1 VSLAV
6 VVTSSTSG
14 IGRAT
19 AHAFAGEG
27 ATVVVHGLNEEGS
40 DEVLAGVREAGGDP
54 RFFPGD
60 LRFAETCEGL
70 INFAVA
76 ELGHIDVLVNNA
88 GANFFL
94 GALDADLAGWDDCL
108 NLNLRAPWL
117 CTKRAAPH
125 MPRGSAIVNV
135 ASVHAFA
142 TVPNGFPYNVAKAGV
157 VALTRVL
164 ALELAPAGI
173 RVNAVSP
180 GFVET
185 PITGAWFRSLPDPE
199 VERARMVSRHPVG
212 RMGRPEDIARAIR
225 FLALEAEASFVT
237 GGRPRGSAGRS
248 GLNGRTRA
256 LRATFTVELRRRSR
270 AVRTWNTPSAVCY
283 PVWPGLPTSR

>member
-6 VVTSSTSG
+6 VVTGSTSG

-19 AHAFAGEG
+19 ARAFAGDG
-27 ATVVVHGLNEEGS
+27 AAVVVHGLDEEGS
-40 DEVLAGVREAGGDP
+40 DEALAEVSEAGGEP
-54 RFFPGD
+54 RFYPGD
-60 LRFAETCEGL
+60 LRFPETCEGL
-70 INFAVA
+70 IDFAVA
-76 ELGHIDVLVNNA
+76 ELGRIDVLVNNA

-94 GALDADLAGWDDCL
+94 GALDADLAGWQDCL
-108 NLNLRAPWL
+108 DLNLRAPWL
-117 CTKRAAPH
+117 CAKRAAPH

-164 ALELAPAGI
+164 ALELTQAGI

-185 PITGAWFRSLPDPE
+185 PITGAWFASLPDPE
-199 VERARMVSRHPVG
+199 AERARMVARHPVG

-225 FLALEAEASFVT
+225 FLALEAESSFVAGECLMVD
-237 GGRPRGSAGRS
+237 GGRAAQ
-248 GLNGRTRA
+248 L
-256 LRATFTVELRRRSR
+256 VD
-270 AVRTWNTPSAVCY
+270 PS
-283 PVWPGLPTSR
+283 

>member
-6 VVTSSTSG
+6 VVTGSTSG

-19 AHAFAGEG
+19 AQAFARDG
-27 ATVVVHGLNEEGS
+27 AAVVVHGLDEQGS
-40 DEVLAGVREAGGDP
+40 DESVAEVREAGGEP
-54 RFFPGD
+54 RFFAGD
-60 LRFAETCEGL
+60 LRFPETCEGL
-70 INFAVA
+70 IDFAVA
-76 ELGHIDVLVNNA
+76 ELGRIDVLVNNA

-94 GALDADLAGWDDCL
+94 GALAADLAGWEDCL

-117 CTKRAAPH
+117 CAKRAAPH

-164 ALELAPAGI
+164 ALELARAGI

-185 PITGAWFRSLPDPE
+185 PITGAWFASFPDPE
-199 VERARMVSRHPVG
+199 AERARMARLHPVG
-212 RMGRPEDIARAIR
+212 RMGRPEDIARTIR
-225 FLALEAEASFVT
+225 FLALEGEASFVT
-237 GGRPRGSAGRS
+237 GECLMADGGRAAQLVDPA
-248 GLNGRTRA
+248 
-256 LRATFTVELRRRSR
+256 
-270 AVRTWNTPSAVCY
+270 
-283 PVWPGLPTSR
+283 

>member
-1 VSLAV
+1 MEGNKRLVV
-6 VVTSSTSG
+6 VVTGSTSG

-19 AHAFAGEG
+19 AHAFAADGS
-27 ATVVVHGLNEEGS
+27 AIVVHGLDGEGS
-40 DEVLAGVREAGGDP
+40 QEAVAEVLEAGGEA

-60 LRFAETCEGL
+60 LRFPETCDGL
-70 INFAVA
+70 IDFAVA
-76 ELGHIDVLVNNA
+76 EFGRVDVLVNNA

-94 GALDADLAGWDDCL
+94 GALASDLEGWQSCL
-108 NLNLRAPWL
+108 DLNLRAPWL
-117 CTKRAAPH
+117 CAKRAAPH
-125 MPRGSAIVNV
+125 MPRGSSIVNV

-142 TVPNGFPYNVAKAGV
+142 TIAGGFPYNVAKSGV

-185 PITGAWFRSLPDPE
+185 PINERYFASFPDPE
-199 VERARMVSRHPVG
+199 AERARMAALHPVG

-225 FLALEAEASFVT
+225 FLAQEGESSFVT
-237 GGRPRGSAGRS
+237 GECLMVDGGRAAQ
-248 GLNGRTRA
+248 L
-256 LRATFTVELRRRSR
+256 VD
-270 AVRTWNTPSAVCY
+270 
-283 PVWPGLPTSR
+283 PT